1 MTVLST
7 PRYDVYQNEC
17 KEAIDTFMMDP
28 ARLEATIHMMCGTG
42 KSKVEI
48 DILQK
53 VTKHISVLLVPSL
66 ALKDQFQESYLSRLE
81 NEFEIIQVNSD
92 YGGITNLKILEQLLR
107 KNVHKKTII
116 VCLYQSFHTLNK
128 VLFGKEKFQVGLLI
142 ADESHYLDNSNE
154 GKKILKQ
161 MKYYQHIK
169 KLYFS
174 ATPSDSQK
182 EHVIFKYGYLD
193 GVQDNVLQ
201 PFEIYLQYDVLDST
215 IREVDRDGNCFF
227 HCLAYFLN
235 KSHTEI
241 RKECIDFYLEK
252 SDSELEEFGVERHKI
267 HDLYQDGVWDT
278 NEFDPLP
285 KIASELYQRTVT
297 VFKEDEM
304 VNETYEIPN
313 GEDHIHLR
321 LKESHYDVM
330 EYKKQSEKETVL
342 EYFRFMVRNSLLTG
356 NNKIMCFHNGVDE
369 SNVASLI
376 PVKTMKKYK
385 KDFQAIMDEMSS
397 NTKKVRWEGLSSNEK
412 KKDRNRLLE
421 QFKTHDDPDC
431 LFILSS
437 CMTLREGV
445 DTSDANSLM
454 WVDPKTNY
462 RMVIQNLGRIVRKG
476 NKIQNGSVILPIKI
490 NRYIYEQCST
500 EEETSNLLRHEMNGK
515 NGNFN
520 PIIYFLDSLRI
531 NDPDVAIQLETYPP
545 PRNTG
550 RKSPRFLGNPSLN
563 DDESHSDSGSIV
575 DDELEWDSGS
585 MVDDELHSDSSSSI
599 VDELQSDSSYQPSEE
614 SELED
619 EKESV
624 DGLREETH
632 ITKTMPKKR
641 PWKIRIHFPEVYNIH
656 LGKNFPQSL
665 CATLEH
671 SVNSSKNTSQE
682 KVDILVDFAN
692 EKKRHPTYGES
703 IDGFKIGTFWTS
715 MKGGKNANLLPQCL
729 ERSTWLKK
737 DYDKYLKGKEDAK
750 TPQEKVDILVDFAN
764 KNERHPTYGESID
777 GVKISTFWNNM
788 KGGTNANLL
797 PQCLETSTWLKDDYE
812 DYCERQKKK
821 GKSIKKVL
829 VKTSRKPRVAR
840 NISLH
845 CKVQES
851 SASSG
856 IYNDE
861 NPPHLEDKNYVND
874 TLANHIPPDGRI
886 IVLDG
891 TKFRTS
897 RKLNQPQRTTIVQFN
912 DEHYNE
918 MIDDE
923 TFGDC
928 MVYDHLASYLQQVNE
943 PLGMVYADICGSWK
957 EMQPILEALSEK
969 EFVENAV
976 VACTTCSRDGE
987 RKTEEGLDFL
997 SWLIEEMNERL
1008 NGKWKL
1014 IGERGRMKYGNMCTR
1029 MIRKI
1034 Q

>member
-1 MTVLST
+1 MLFRSLVDFANEKKRHPTYGESIDGFKIGQFWTSIKCGQNANLLPQCLERST
-7 PRYDVYQNEC
+7 W
-17 KEAIDTFMMDP
+17 
-28 ARLEATIHMMCGTG
+28 
-42 KSKVEI
+42 
-48 DILQK
+48 
-53 VTKHISVLLVPSL
+53 
-66 ALKDQFQESYLSRLE
+66 LKDDYDRYL
-81 NEFEIIQVNSD
+81 
-92 YGGITNLKILEQLLR
+92 
-107 KNVHKKTII
+107 
-116 VCLYQSFHTLNK
+116 
-128 VLFGKEKFQVGLLI
+128 KEKED
-142 ADESHYLDNSNE
+142 A
-154 GKKILKQ
+154 K
-161 MKYYQHIK
+161 
-169 KLYFS
+169 
-174 ATPSDSQK
+174 TPQEK
-182 EHVIFKYGYLD
+182 
-193 GVQDNVLQ
+193 
-201 PFEIYLQYDVLDST
+201 
-215 IREVDRDGNCFF
+215 VDMLVDF
-227 HCLAYFLN
+227 AN
-235 KSHTEI
+235 KNA
-241 RKECIDFYLEK
+241 
-252 SDSELEEFGVERHKI
+252 RH
-267 HDLYQDGVWDT
+267 
-278 NEFDPLP
+278 P
-285 KIASELYQRTVT
+285 
-297 VFKEDEM
+297 
-304 VNETYEIPN
+304 
-313 GEDHIHLR
+313 
-321 LKESHYDVM
+321 
-330 EYKKQSEKETVL
+330 KQSESIDG
-342 EYFRFMVRNSLLTG
+342 F
-356 NNKIMCFHNGVDE
+356 KIG
-369 SNVASLI
+369 
-376 PVKTMKKYK
+376 
-385 KDFQAIMDEMSS
+385 
-397 NTKKVRWEGLSSNEK
+397 
-412 KKDRNRLLE
+412 
-421 QFKTHDDPDC
+421 QFW
-431 LFILSS
+431 
-437 CMTLREGV
+437 
-445 DTSDANSLM
+445 TSI
-454 WVDPKTNY
+454 KCG
-462 RMVIQNLGRIVRKG
+462 QNA
-476 NKIQNGSVILPIKI
+476 
-490 NRYIYEQCST
+490 
-500 EEETSNLLRHEMNGK
+500 NLLPQCLERSTWLKDDYDNYLKGK
-515 NGNFN
+515 
-520 PIIYFLDSLRI
+520 
-531 NDPDVAIQLETYPP
+531 
-545 PRNTG
+545 
-550 RKSPRFLGNPSLN
+550 
-563 DDESHSDSGSIV
+563 
-575 DDELEWDSGS
+575 
-585 MVDDELHSDSSSSI
+585 
-599 VDELQSDSSYQPSEE
+599 
-614 SELED
+614 ED
-619 EKESV
+619 A
-624 DGLREETH
+624 RT
-632 ITKTMPKKR
+632 P
-641 PWKIRIHFPEVYNIH
+641 
-656 LGKNFPQSL
+656 
-665 CATLEH
+665 
-671 SVNSSKNTSQE
+671 QE

-692 EKKRHPTYGES
+692 KNERHPTYGES